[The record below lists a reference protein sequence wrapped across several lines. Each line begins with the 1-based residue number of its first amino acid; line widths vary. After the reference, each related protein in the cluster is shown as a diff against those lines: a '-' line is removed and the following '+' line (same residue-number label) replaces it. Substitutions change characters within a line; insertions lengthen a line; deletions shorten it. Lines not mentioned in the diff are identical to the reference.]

1 MRTHTNTRQNS
12 TSGHILQK
20 GEMNPEETVFI
31 RFLGLKY
38 FISSSMQYGQTMSIL
53 GYFDMTD
60 DSQ

>member
-1 MRTHTNTRQNS
+1 
-12 TSGHILQK
+12 
-20 GEMNPEETVFI
+20 MNPEETVFI